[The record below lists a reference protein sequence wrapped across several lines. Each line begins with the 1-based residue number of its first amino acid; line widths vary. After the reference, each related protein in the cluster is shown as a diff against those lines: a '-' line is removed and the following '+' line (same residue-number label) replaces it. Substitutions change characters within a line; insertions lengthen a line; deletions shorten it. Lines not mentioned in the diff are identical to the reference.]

1 MSSDSPVLHLDSLVD
16 RNPEVRGS
24 LSWRIKRNLTV
35 PCAMNLVR
43 LGALVDTS
51 PALDGEKD
59 EDPNKPLK

>member
-1 MSSDSPVLHLDSLVD
+1 MSSDSLVLHLDSLVD

-24 LSWRIKRNLTV
+24 LSWRIKWNLTV

-51 PALDGEKD
+51 PALDGKD